1 MTNNEKLIDRPEY
14 IKKLNQWKNQE
25 DLVKIITGVR
35 RCGKSKLFVLFQNE
49 LLKDDAINENQIVS
63 INLED
68 IITTR
73 KIGLEYNNKNFL
85 VGYEKLLDYILSK
98 LQENKMNYV
107 FIDEIQLLENWQNV
121 ANTLRLQSNIDIYLT
136 GSNAY
141 MFSGDLANSFGGR
154 YIEIKMQPFSCAE
167 FYNSLSKD
175 TQALPLQEIYLKYI
189 KESGFPQTIKFNSD
203 MELINDYL
211 LNTVYLNTVQKD
223 IVQRYNISNTN
234 KLDSVIRY
242 MFDNIGN
249 ETSLR
254 NIERGLKSFGY
265 SVSAPTIDTYL
276 KGLLDSYLLYKCD
289 QYDIK
294 GKRILTTNS
303 KYYVADIGLRN
314 AILNNSDR
322 DFGHILENI
331 VYLELIRR
339 GYKVNVGKC
348 YNTEVDFVATKN
360 NTVEYYQVAL
370 NVLNDDTLERELASL
385 EKIKNNYPKF
395 LLTTDLGEGVNEGIR
410 RINVLDW
417 LIGKN
422 TSIF

>member
-1 MTNNEKLIDRPEY
+1 MTNNEKLINRPEY

-49 LLKDDAINENQIVS
+49 LLKEDGINENQIVS

-73 KIGLEYNNKNFL
+73 KIGLEYNNKNIL
-85 VGYEKLLDYILSK
+85 IGYEKLLNYILSK
-98 LQENKMNYV
+98 LQKNKMNYV

-121 ANTLRLQSNIDIYLT
+121 ANALRLQPNIDVYLT

-154 YIEIKMQPFSCAE
+154 YIEIKMQPFSFAE

-223 IVQRYNISNTN
+223 IVQRYNINNTN

-265 SVSAPTIDTYL
+265 SVSVPTIDTYL

-294 GKRILTTNS
+294 GKRILNTNS

-314 AILNNSDR
+314 AILNSSDR
-322 DFGHILENI
+322 DFGHILENV

-370 NVLNDDTLERELASL
+370 NVLNDDTLERELSSL

-395 LLTTDLGEGVNEGIR
+395 LLTTDLGEGENEGIK
-410 RINVLDW
+410 RINVFDW
-417 LIGKN
+417 LIGKKK
-422 TSIF
+422 

>member
-1 MTNNEKLIDRPEY
+1 MNNNEKLIDRPEY
-14 IKKLNQWKNQE
+14 IRKLNQWFNQN

-35 RCGKSKLFVLFQNE
+35 RCGKSKLFTLFQNT
-49 LLKDDAINENQIVS
+49 LLKDKNISEDQIIN

-68 IITTR
+68 ILITR
-73 KIGLEYNNKNFL
+73 EIGLEYNNKNIL
-85 VGYEKLLDYILSK
+85 IGYTKLLDFILNKIQKNKTYYI
-98 LQENKMNYV
+98 

-121 ANTLRLQSNIDIYLT
+121 TNTLRLQPNIDVYLT

-154 YIEIKMQPFSCAE
+154 YIEIKMQPFSFAE
-167 FYNSLSKD
+167 YYFSLSHNIQNK
-175 TQALPLQEIYLKYI
+175 PLQEIYLKYI

-223 IVQRYNISNTN
+223 IIQRYNISNTN
-234 KLDSVIRY
+234 KLNSVIRY
-242 MFDNIGN
+242 LFDNIGN

-254 NIERGLKSFGY
+254 NIERGLKASGY
-265 SVSAPTIDTYL
+265 NVSVPTIDTYL
-276 KGLLDSYLLYKCD
+276 KGLLDSYLIYKCE

-294 GKRILTTNS
+294 GKRILNTNS

-314 AILNNSDR
+314 SILNSSDR
-322 DFGHILENI
+322 DFGHILENV

-348 YNTEVDFVATKN
+348 YNVEVDFIATKGN
-360 NTVEYYQVAL
+360 DIEYYQVAL
-370 NVLNDDTLERELASL
+370 NVLNDNTLERELYPL
-385 EKIKNNYPKF
+385 EKIRNNYPKF
-395 LLTTDLGEGVNEGIR
+395 LLTTDLGEGENMGIKR
-410 RINVLDW
+410 FNVFEW
-417 LIGKN
+417 LINNKN
-422 TSIF
+422 